1 MWRHLLNETA
11 GNLWR
16 HREGNLLSLATIS
29 ASLFTFSLFLLLIT
43 NLGAVIGR
51 WSEQI
56 QVSVFL
62 ADEADSRTTETLT
75 RILRAAPEA
84 ESFEFVSKEEALERF
99 RADFSRLGQLTGSLE
114 ENPLPASFEV
124 RVAAGFRTPE
134 AVAAL
139 AGRLK
144 AVPGVP
150 MVRYD
155 FEWIRKLNFLIRWIR
170 YGGWSLAGLLILA
183 SVVAISN
190 AISLSLFSRRSDI
203 EIMRLVGATSRYIR
217 GPFLLEGAVQGG
229 AGASLALGF
238 LYLIVILFGK
248 FGLPLI
254 QHPLLDLFP
263 YSYLPLPQ
271 WIGVLAG
278 GVAMGLAG
286 SLLSVRRFSR
296 I

>member
-139 AGRLK
+139 LFDPSLECFCRYAAASPTCQPNGR
-144 AVPGVP
+144 
-150 MVRYD
+150 D
-155 FEWIRKLNFLIRWIR
+155 
-170 YGGWSLAGLLILA
+170 
-183 SVVAISN
+183 
-190 AISLSLFSRRSDI
+190 FSRGN
-203 EIMRLVGATSRYIR
+203 ELVRERPADTEHVSYFTDPVKRFVHHIHLGT
-217 GPFLLEGAVQGG
+217 
-229 AGASLALGF
+229 LA
-238 LYLIVILFGK
+238 
-248 FGLPLI
+248 
-254 QHPLLDLFP
+254 FP
-263 YSYLPLPQ
+263 
-271 WIGVLAG
+271 GT
-278 GVAMGLAG
+278 M
-286 SLLSVRRFSR
+286 
-296 I
+296 